1 MMKKPPRIK
10 IPEAI
15 NAGEVIEVKT
25 LATHI
30 METGN
35 RKDPSGKIVPRDII
49 HTFTASFEGQ
59 EVFSATLGSGI
70 AANPYIAFYM
80 RVPGA
85 GTLTLTW
92 ADDGGIDDSREAGA
106 QRRLVTGIRRRQPA
120 RLAALRWRRDAGPQ
134 RLRSK
139 PHAQAHGA
147 QLRLDSSPARLELRP
162 HVAPQS
168 CARSAR
174 RDT

>member
-10 IPEAI
+10 LPDTI
-15 NAGEVIEVKT
+15 NTGEIIEIKT

-35 RKDPSGKIVPRDII
+35 RKDAAGNVIPRDII
-49 HTFTASFEGQ
+49 HTFTASFEGH

-70 AANPYIAFYM
+70 AANPYIAFFM

-92 ADDGGIDDSREAGA
+92 LDDEGTTTVEKVP
-106 QRRLVTGIRRRQPA
+106 L
-120 RLAALRWRRDAGPQ
+120 
-134 RLRSK
+134 K
-139 PHAQAHGA
+139 
-147 QLRLDSSPARLELRP
+147 
-162 HVAPQS
+162 VA
-168 CARSAR
+168 
-174 RDT
+174 

>member
-35 RKDPSGKIVPRDII
+35 RKDRSGTIVPRDII

-70 AANPYIAFYM
+70 AANPYIAFFM
-80 RVPGA
+80 RVSGP

-92 ADDGGIDDSREAGA
+92 ADDGGTTTVEKVPLSIA
-106 QRRLVTGIRRRQPA
+106 
-120 RLAALRWRRDAGPQ
+120 
-134 RLRSK
+134 
-139 PHAQAHGA
+139 
-147 QLRLDSSPARLELRP
+147 
-162 HVAPQS
+162 
-168 CARSAR
+168 
-174 RDT
+174 

>member
-15 NAGEVIEVKT
+15 NAGELIEIKT
-25 LATHI
+25 LATHV

-35 RKDPSGKIVPRDII
+35 RKDASGNIVPRDII

-70 AANPYIAFYM
+70 AANPYIAFFM
-80 RVPGA
+80 KVPGP

-92 ADDGGIDDSREAGA
+92 LDDGGTTTVEKVP
-106 QRRLVTGIRRRQPA
+106 LN
-120 RLAALRWRRDAGPQ
+120 
-134 RLRSK
+134 
-139 PHAQAHGA
+139 
-147 QLRLDSSPARLELRP
+147 
-162 HVAPQS
+162 VA
-168 CARSAR
+168 
-174 RDT
+174 